1 MTDTR
6 IETVALTDGTE
17 LRLTVAEPDNVVR
30 GGLVVL
36 HEARGV
42 TPRVRELVSA
52 LAEEGWLAAAPHLYH
67 RIGVDELDAEHLD
80 EDVHDQVQDLDVDS
94 VIDDADATFLWLG
107 DRGVAVDRLGVM
119 GFDVGGAAAL
129 VVAAR
134 RQLGAAVTIGGGGIL
149 EPLSDSLPALIDIVS
164 DVGCPWLGLYGADSS
179 IPRDQIDKLREVA
192 DGAPVATD
200 VVRFPASD
208 HRFESE
214 PESAHE
220 AWKRTR
226 NWFDLHLR

>member
-6 IETVALTDGTE
+6 IETVALTDGTD

-42 TPRVRELVSA
+42 TPRVRGLVSEF
-52 LAEEGWLAAAPHLYH
+52 AEEGWLVAAPHLYH
-67 RIGVDELDAEHLD
+67 RLGVDELDTEHLD
-80 EDVHDQVQDLDVDS
+80 EDVHDQMQELDVES
-94 VIDDADATFLWLG
+94 VIDDADAAFLWLG
-107 DRGVAVDRLGVM
+107 DNGVSVDRLGIM

-134 RQLGAAVTIGGGGIL
+134 RQLGAAVTVGGGGIL
-149 EPLSDSLPALIDIVS
+149 EPLSDSLPALVDVVA
-164 DVGCPWLGLYGADSS
+164 DVGCPWLGLYGADPS

-192 DGAPVATD
+192 DDAPVATD
-200 VVRFPASD
+200 VVSLPASD
-208 HRFESE
+208 HRFESDA
-214 PESAHE
+214 ESANE